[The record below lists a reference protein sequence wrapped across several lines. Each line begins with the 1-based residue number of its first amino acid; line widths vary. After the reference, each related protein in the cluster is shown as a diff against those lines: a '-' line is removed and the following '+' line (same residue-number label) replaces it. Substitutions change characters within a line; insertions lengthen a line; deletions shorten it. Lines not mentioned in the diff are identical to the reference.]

1 MHVIALSS
9 SPKCSKAGPV
19 TAEKPFCATPRPES
33 HMTRRSI
40 LVLAISMM
48 GAATVQA
55 QGTARADSGS
65 TVITSGQGE
74 ITLSPDRGVLRV
86 SVETRAGTAA
96 QAANANTQR
105 VRKLL
110 DTLNS
115 IRQPNESVMVA
126 GVSVHANRDDK
137 GQVRGYAA
145 IATVRVSTRTLERL
159 GTIIDAALAGGANN
173 IQDVTWLSDREESAR
188 REALGQSFAEARQNA
203 QVLADAARLALGPL
217 LTVSTE
223 PTRGL
228 FGSRMAL
235 QSVTVTGH
243 ASVPL
248 APQDVI
254 VRASVEGTW
263 RLVARQR

>member
-1 MHVIALSS
+1 
-9 SPKCSKAGPV
+9 
-19 TAEKPFCATPRPES
+19 
-33 HMTRRSI
+33 MTLRSV
-40 LVLAISMM
+40 LVLGTSMLC
-48 GAATVQA
+48 AATAQA
-55 QGTARADSGS
+55 QAITRGDSGS
-65 TVITSGQGE
+65 TVITSGHGE
-74 ITLSPDRGVLRV
+74 ITLSPDRAVLRV

-96 QAANANTQR
+96 QAANGNTQR

-126 GVSVHANRDDK
+126 GVSVNATRDDK

-145 IATVRVSTRTLERL
+145 SARVRISTRTLERL

-173 IQDVTWLSDREESAR
+173 IEDVTWLSDRADSAR
-188 REALGQSFAEARQNA
+188 SEALRRAFAEAHQNA
-203 QVLADAARLALGPL
+203 QALAAAAGLALGPL

-228 FGSRMAL
+228 FGPAMSVQA
-235 QSVTVTGH
+235 VTVGGY
-243 ASVPL
+243 AGIPI

-254 VRASVEGTW
+254 VRASVQGMW
-263 RLVARQR
+263 RLVAKQR

>member
-1 MHVIALSS
+1 
-9 SPKCSKAGPV
+9 
-19 TAEKPFCATPRPES
+19 
-33 HMTRRSI
+33 MTLRSI
-40 LVLAISMM
+40 LVPATSTAC
-48 GAATVQA
+48 AATAQA
-55 QGTARADSGS
+55 QAPTRGDSLN

-74 ITLSPDRGVLRV
+74 ITLSPDRAVLRV

-96 QAANANTQR
+96 QAANGNTQR

-126 GVSVHANRDDK
+126 GVSVNANRDDK

-145 IATVRVSTRTLERL
+145 SATVRISTRTLERL

-173 IQDVTWLSDREESAR
+173 IQDVTWLSDREQSAR
-188 REALGQSFAEARQNA
+188 REALGRAFAEAHQNA
-203 QVLADAARLALGPL
+203 QALADAAGLALGPL

-223 PTRGL
+223 PMRSP
-228 FGSRMAL
+228 FGSAYLM
-235 QSVTVTGH
+235 QGVTVAGY
-243 ASVPL
+243 AGVPI

-254 VRASVEGTW
+254 VRASVQGTW
-263 RLVARQR
+263 RLVAKQQ